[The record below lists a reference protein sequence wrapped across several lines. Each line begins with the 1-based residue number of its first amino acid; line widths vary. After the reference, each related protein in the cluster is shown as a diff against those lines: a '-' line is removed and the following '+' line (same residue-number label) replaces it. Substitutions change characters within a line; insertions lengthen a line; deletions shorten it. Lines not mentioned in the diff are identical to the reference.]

1 MEELFGL
8 TKLRARPPE
17 RAPIR
22 TRESGVTQSAW
33 RIAVE
38 CDQGTG
44 AVVRAEVGTQ
54 QAYRGDGIFLG
65 WPQDKL
71 AAVYAALVAQRDEPP
86 FDLPQL
92 G

>member
-1 MEELFGL
+1 MTPSYQTSAAIIRQLSDHALVLAEL
-8 TKLRARPPE
+8 
-17 RAPIR
+17 
-22 TRESGVTQSAW
+22 
-33 RIAVE
+33 
-38 CDQGTG
+38 
-44 AVVRAEVGTQ
+44 GTQ

-65 WPQDKL
+65 WPQEKL